1 VWADTAV
8 EKSTARTPHGGW
20 KGESTLPSGSPILS
34 HPFLCPPAHSMLTH
48 LLTRPSSLTSP
59 LPVFFFFFFASRR
72 HGANAFNCSVYE
84 YPVASAPVPPARPQ
98 ADANALAPHLA
109 SGEMPTDDVPQNT
122 QDLTV
127 FVSPRPTTCQR
138 TLPHAHLPH
147 LSRAA
152 FTRRSKTCSPRCR
165 DGLQRCRTLS
175 SGGVSASLHA
185 PRAAAAR

>member
-1 VWADTAV
+1 VERRVNTA
-8 EKSTARTPHGGW
+8 KW
-20 KGESTLPSGSPILS
+20 LPDLV
-34 HPFLCPPAHSMLTH
+34 A
-48 LLTRPSSLTSP
+48 P
-59 LPVFFFFFFASRR
+59 LPVPPRPLNAHSPLDTPPPPHLAPSGIFFFFFASRR